1 MERSWSLLWLIDRQ
15 SIISESINYT
25 NSSSGHWTLSFGG
38 VMACVYLLCYV
49 HSLINGFIR
58 WEKVSLRQ
66 ESYYLAVS
74 VAQLDRQAEDRC
86 YLQLEIRRGVC
97 LHWSYKKKKMR
108 RNCVSRNS
116 GIAIKIRWQCL
127 LFSPS
132 DLESNWLWVF
142 IICLFAYWRQ
152 IVFFAVVNDSFRDSE
167 VYEKWNRKSFAW
179 YY

>member
-25 NSSSGHWTLSFGG
+25 SSSSSGHWTLSFGG

-97 LHWSYKKKKMR
+97 LHWSYKKRKWEEIVFPAISVLQSKLDDSVF
-108 RNCVSRNS
+108 CSPPVTSR
-116 GIAIKIRWQCL
+116 AIDFEYLLFACL
-127 LFSPS
+127 LTG
-132 DLESNWLWVF
+132 D
-142 IICLFAYWRQ
+142 
-152 IVFFAVVNDSFRDSE
+152 
-167 VYEKWNRKSFAW
+167 K
-179 YY
+179 